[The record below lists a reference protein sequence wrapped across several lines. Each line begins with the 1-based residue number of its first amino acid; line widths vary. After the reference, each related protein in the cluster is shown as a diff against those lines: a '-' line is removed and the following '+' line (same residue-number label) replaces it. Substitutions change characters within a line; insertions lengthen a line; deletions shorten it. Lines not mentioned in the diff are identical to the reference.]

1 MQLMG
6 DVFLVLKNQVSSR
19 SEFLRTKH
27 ETFAHDA
34 RGVLAEM
41 CRCGP
46 SRWLAHVLSS
56 AFLHVLFPSTSFF
69 VDGGLHRSRSCAQML
84 LGASPR
90 SMLVPR
96 QPVSGKLLQKS
107 HELLRLLSLGGT
119 PASDGQPRDDSFER
133 HEESQVDPHSLSAQP
148 SGDASDVEHSTV
160 EITASADGRDVPAG
174 AVRLGLGFN
183 CDPFDSSLF
192 PCPVLCLS
200 PPSVL
205 EPRLSVRCLILF
217 GCTKPLPSLERGDR
231 TLERH
236 SEVPELSETA
246 GSVPMTSGTERSKPN
261 GEIKQF
267 SSKHVRQGRR
277 AEKAVWRTPAP
288 FHFSVAVAEL
298 CDREG

>member
-6 DVFLVLKNQVSSR
+6 DVFHVLKNQVSSR

-34 RGVLAEM
+34 RGCWRKCADVDLPD
-41 CRCGP
+41 GWHTFFP
-46 SRWLAHVLSS
+46 P

-69 VDGGLHRSRSCAQML
+69 VDGGLHRSRSCAQKL
-84 LGASPR
+84 PGASPR

-96 QPVSGKLLQKS
+96 QPVSGKLLEKS

-133 HEESQVDPHSLSAQP
+133 HEESQVDPHSLSARP

-174 AVRLGLGFN
+174 AVRQDWVSTVTHSTHL
-183 CDPFDSSLF
+183 CF

-217 GCTKPLPSLERGDR
+217 DCTKPLP
-231 TLERH
+231 
-236 SEVPELSETA
+236 
-246 GSVPMTSGTERSKPN
+246 KP
-261 GEIKQF
+261 
-267 SSKHVRQGRR
+267 
-277 AEKAVWRTPAP
+277 
-288 FHFSVAVAEL
+288 
-298 CDREG
+298 